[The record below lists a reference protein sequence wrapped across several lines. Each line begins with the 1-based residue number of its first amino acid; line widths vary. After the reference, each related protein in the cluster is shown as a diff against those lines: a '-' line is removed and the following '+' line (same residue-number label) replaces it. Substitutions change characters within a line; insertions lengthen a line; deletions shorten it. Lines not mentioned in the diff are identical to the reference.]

1 MRRQKIKEAGLVML
15 GLGLIGL
22 FVLVADSVAWRYNE
36 YSDKIE
42 EQQIK
47 KLLRYRNLLN
57 QRTLRHEFKDA
68 LDFRELPTGNTF
80 TMDEEW

>member
-1 MRRQKIKEAGLVML
+1 M
-15 GLGLIGL
+15 
-22 FVLVADSVAWRYNE
+22 SWRYNE
-36 YSDKIE
+36 YTDKLE

-47 KLLRYRNLLN
+47 KLMRYRNLLN

-68 LDFRELPTGNTF
+68 LDFRELPGNTF